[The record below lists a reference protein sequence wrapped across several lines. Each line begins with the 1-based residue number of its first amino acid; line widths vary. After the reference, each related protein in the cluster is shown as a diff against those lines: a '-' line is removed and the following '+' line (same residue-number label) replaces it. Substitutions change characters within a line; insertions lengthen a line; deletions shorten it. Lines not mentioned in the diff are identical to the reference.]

1 LFGAHKPARYDA
13 KRAAV
18 FAENLVEHVL
28 LPYEQRHV
36 TFTVPKRVRP
46 YFKFDRTLN
55 SILYDAAWE
64 SWKELILEQGPEPI
78 IQYSSSKQGTTETRT
93 FSPLEFLAEL
103 QQHIPDTWEQ
113 TSRWLGERT
122 AHAPGEL
129 LQSPLAPLA
138 PAACQQQSHC
148 RNRN

>member
-28 LPYEQRHV
+28 LPYEHRHV
-36 TFTVPKRVRP
+36 TFTVRKRVRP

-64 SWKELILEQGPEPI
+64 SWKERILEQCPN
-78 IQYSSSKQGTTETRT
+78 GTAAAVEALHSFIHKHLDSLWIPSVASILTIYLRGRSTL
-93 FSPLEFLAEL
+93 FA
-103 QQHIPDTWEQ
+103 QQK
-113 TSRWLGERT
+113 G
-122 AHAPGEL
+122 
-129 LQSPLAPLA
+129 
-138 PAACQQQSHC
+138 
-148 RNRN
+148 